1 MSVRL
6 LFLNTAD
13 RFGADVAVHVMLMK
27 NFAPAEAQIFV
38 LSNSEAADAGQ
49 MRSLLADMPHVTAIF
64 LPFGR
69 PYEALT
75 GKGKLGKVLAYGPS
89 AASLAR
95 AAAFVKRHRIQV
107 IHSTDRP
114 RDASF
119 ASLLGSLTG
128 IASVVHMH
136 SNVGDHLSRPALW
149 GMRKATA
156 IFAVS
161 DFIKHELGKLGLAL
175 DKIHTVHNA
184 VDADHFDP
192 DKSEPNKSAG
202 PKATIRAQFGI
213 PETAPLVGIAARM
226 TTWKGHHELIGA
238 VASLS
243 GTYPNLHVLILGTDI
258 PEYREACLKRA
269 REGGI
274 ADRIHFGGFQDDV
287 RPHLRE
293 MDVFVHPS
301 YAEPFG
307 LSIAEA
313 MAMRKPVIACNSG
326 GVPEIITQGKDG
338 WLVAPRSVE
347 EVASALTKL
356 LESPESGRKM
366 GVLARETVRTR
377 FSPRRQ
383 CHVVAERYRQL
394 VSAA

>member
-1 MSVRL
+1 
-6 LFLNTAD
+6 
-13 RFGADVAVHVMLMK
+13 MLMK

-38 LSNSEAADAGQ
+38 LSNSAAADVAQ
-49 MRSLLADMPHVTAIF
+49 MRTTLADLPHVTAIF

-69 PYEALT
+69 PYEALS
-75 GKGKLGKVLAYGPS
+75 GQGRLGKVLAYGPS

-161 DFIKHELGKLGLAL
+161 DFIKYELGKLGLAL

-184 VDADHFDP
+184 VDANHFDP
-192 DKSEPNKSAG
+192 DTSAG
-202 PKATIRAQFGI
+202 PKASMRAQFGI

-243 GTYPNLHVLILGTDI
+243 GTYPSLHILILGTDI

-274 ADRIHFGGFQDDV
+274 ADRLHFGGFQHDV

-366 GVLARETVRTR
+366 GALARETVRTR

-383 CHVVAERYRQL
+383 CHVVADRYRQL
-394 VSAA
+394 VAAA